1 MLLAGGS
8 GGKRG
13 APTCVAA
20 TFSYWGKPLRGLRAC
35 RQVST
40 LTDRGSARPAA
51 PGSTII

>member
-20 TFSYWGKPLRGLRAC
+20 TFSYKGKPPGVTRVPASLYRF
-35 RQVST
+35 
-40 LTDRGSARPAA
+40 ARLLL
-51 PGSTII
+51 GINNV

>member
-20 TFSYWGKPLRGLRAC
+20 TFSYKGKPPGVTRVPASLYPPAGF
-35 RQVST
+35 
-40 LTDRGSARPAA
+40 ARLLL
-51 PGSTII
+51 GINNV

>member
-20 TFSYWGKPLRGLRAC
+20 TFFTRASRRGLRAC

-40 LTDRGSARPAA
+40 LSRPAGFA
-51 PGSTII
+51 RLLLGINNV

>member
-20 TFSYWGKPLRGLRAC
+20 TFSYKGKPPGVTRVPASLGF
-35 RQVST
+35 
-40 LTDRGSARPAA
+40 ARLLL
-51 PGSTII
+51 GINNV

>member
-20 TFSYWGKPLRGLRAC
+20 TFSYKGKPPGVTRVPASL
-35 RQVST
+35 
-40 LTDRGSARPAA
+40 ARLLL
-51 PGSTII
+51 GINNV

>member
-20 TFSYWGKPLRGLRAC
+20 TFSYKGKPPGVTRVPASPAGF
-35 RQVST
+35 
-40 LTDRGSARPAA
+40 ARLLL
-51 PGSTII
+51 GINNV

>member
-20 TFSYWGKPLRGLRAC
+20 TFSYKGKPPGLRAC

-40 LTDRGSARPAA
+40 LSQPAGFARLLL
-51 PGSTII
+51 GINNV

>member
-20 TFSYWGKPLRGLRAC
+20 TFSYKGKPPGVTRVPASLPAGF
-35 RQVST
+35 
-40 LTDRGSARPAA
+40 ARLLL
-51 PGSTII
+51 GINNV

>member
-20 TFSYWGKPLRGLRAC
+20 TFSYKGKPPGVTRVPARGF
-35 RQVST
+35 
-40 LTDRGSARPAA
+40 ARLLL
-51 PGSTII
+51 GINNV